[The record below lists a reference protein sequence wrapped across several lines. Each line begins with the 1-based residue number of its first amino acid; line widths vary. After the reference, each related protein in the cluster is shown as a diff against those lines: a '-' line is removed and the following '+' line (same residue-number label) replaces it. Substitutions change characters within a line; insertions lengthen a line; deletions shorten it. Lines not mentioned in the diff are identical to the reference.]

1 MVFLLILCKIDLVFT
16 QGFSEFTSAKT
27 KARSERNLKDAEM
40 SHHTDWP
47 WCQISL
53 TVNIGQS
60 HSYPLFVTDMQT
72 KKSIEIIQEPGDA
85 VFYLG
90 HNISHYR
97 NKFEGDWYSQLFL
110 HYVMYN

>member
-1 MVFLLILCKIDLVFT
+1 
-16 QGFSEFTSAKT
+16 
-27 KARSERNLKDAEM
+27 M

-72 KKSIEIIQEPGDA
+72 KKSIECAESIESNN
-85 VFYLG
+85 L
-90 HNISHYR
+90 
-97 NKFEGDWYSQLFL
+97 K
-110 HYVMYN
+110 

>member
-1 MVFLLILCKIDLVFT
+1 
-16 QGFSEFTSAKT
+16 
-27 KARSERNLKDAEM
+27 M

-110 HYVMYN
+110 HYVIDNATMKQYERSWNNKKNLNFRVDFL